1 MHACVCAS
9 EERERERERE
19 LARKREGRREGGRE
33 RACAGFSETKT
44 NEYKQRRLTKR
55 SPDRHID
62 TQRHLDFFAG
72 RIDINNFDERL

>member
-1 MHACVCAS
+1 MLACARQK
-9 EERERERERE
+9 RERQRE
-19 LARKREGRREGGRE
+19 LACKREGGREGGRE
-33 RACAGFSETKT
+33 RACVGSSETKT
-44 NEYKQRRLTKR
+44 NEYKHRRHTKR